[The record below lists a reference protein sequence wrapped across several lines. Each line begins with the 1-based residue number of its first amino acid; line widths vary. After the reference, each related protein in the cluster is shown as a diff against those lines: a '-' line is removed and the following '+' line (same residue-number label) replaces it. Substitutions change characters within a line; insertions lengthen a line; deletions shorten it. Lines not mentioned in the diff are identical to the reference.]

1 MIENILGASVR
12 GRWLVAF
19 LTLTVI
25 GFGAWQITRLPID
38 AVPDV
43 TNRQVQIN
51 AFVPTL
57 GPVDMEKQVTFP
69 VETAIAGIPGL
80 KMTRSLTRNGFSQ
93 VTAVFADSTS
103 IYFARQQITER
114 LTQAKDRLPA
124 GVQPQLA
131 PLTTGLGEIF
141 MYSVAFRHPGGMG
154 IAAVAGTPGW
164 QPDGAYLTP
173 EGERLTTELARA
185 SYLRTVQDW
194 IIRPQMRGVEGVA
207 GVDSNG
213 GYVKQYVVE
222 PNLNALASYGLS
234 VTALADAL
242 ERANLSAG
250 SNYVRRA
257 GESFLVRAD
266 SRLKSIADIEN
277 AVVATR
283 GGVPVRVRDVG
294 QVVIGG
300 AVRTGSGSLMG
311 AEAVI
316 STILMLT
323 GENSRIVA
331 IRVAEKLEQI
341 NRALPPDVA
350 AGAVY
355 NRSKLVDATIATVEK
370 NLTEGALLVIFVLF
384 LLLGNVRAALIT
396 GAVIPITMLMTAAGM
411 NGLGVSG
418 NLMSLGAL
426 DFGLIVDGAVIIVE
440 NALRRLAERQL
451 HLGRL
456 LTRPERL
463 AETTLA
469 AQEMVK
475 PTIYGQ
481 AIIFLV
487 FVPLLTFQGV
497 EGKTFAPM
505 AVTLMVA
512 LASAFVL
519 SITFVPAMIAIF
531 ITGKVSET
539 EVKPIRWFKARYAPL
554 LTRAVARPQ
563 PFIAGGASVFLAAV
577 LMFGLLGEEFMP
589 QLDEKDITVTNFR
602 IPSTSI
608 DQSTQMQLKIEDALK
623 SLPEVALV
631 FSKNGNADLGTDP
644 MPPNASDTY
653 VIPKPESE
661 WPAEVRSK
669 EDILKRI
676 DAKMKPLIGNR
687 TEIQQ
692 PIQMRFNELIAGVRS
707 DVAVKLYGDDLDAM
721 SETAKQ
727 IAAALRTIPGAA
739 DVQAEQTSG
748 APTFDIEVDRQA
760 VGRYGLSVEE
770 VANTVAAA
778 LGGREA
784 GLLYEGDRRFDVVV
798 RLPDAQRDD
807 IETLGSIPVMLPA
820 VDGQTARAIPLRE
833 VARFRYTEGLN
844 QISRENGKRMVVIQT
859 NVRGRDLGGFVNE
872 AQDKIGAMT
881 LSSGMYT
888 DWGGTFESL
897 QSARTRLLIVVP
909 ICFVLI
915 YALLYLALGSFVSAA
930 IVFSAVPMA
939 LAGGVFALLL
949 RGIPFSITAAVGF
962 IALSGVAVLNGLV
975 MMSAIRKRRDDGEG
989 DDAAIIGGAIERVRP
1004 VLTTALVASLGFVPM
1019 ALATGTGAEVQRPL
1033 ATVVIGGLITST
1045 ALTLL
1050 VLPAIAAFA
1059 ARFADRKHARN
1070 VGGSAAKPVLQP

>member
-1 MIENILGASVR
+1 MIARILDTSVR

-19 LTLTVI
+19 LTLLVI
-25 GFGAWQITRLPID
+25 GFGAWQITKLPID

-43 TNRQVQIN
+43 TNRQVQISS
-51 AFVPTL
+51 FVPAL
-57 GPVDMEKQVTFP
+57 GPADVEKQVTFP
-69 VETAIAGIPGL
+69 VETALAGIPGL
-80 KMTRSLTRNGFSQ
+80 DMTRSISRNGFSQ
-93 VTAVFADSTS
+93 VTAVFTDATD
-103 IYFARQQITER
+103 IYFARQQVTER
-114 LTQAKDRLPA
+114 LAQARDSLPA
-124 GVQPQLA
+124 NVQPRLGPLA
-131 PLTTGLGEIF
+131 TGLGEIF
-141 MYSVAFRHPGGMG
+141 MYSVAFRHPDGKGVPT
-154 IAAVAGTPGW
+154 AAGRPGW
-164 QPDGAYLTP
+164 QPDGSYRTP
-173 EGERLTTELARA
+173 EGELLTTELAKA
-185 SYLRTVQDW
+185 AYLRTVQDW

-213 GYVKQYVVE
+213 GYVKQYVVQ
-222 PNLNALASYGLS
+222 PNLIALASYGLS
-234 VTALADAL
+234 ITALADAL

-266 SRLKSIADIEN
+266 ARLRSIAEIED

-283 GGVPVRVRDVG
+283 AGIPVRVRDVG

-300 AVRTGSGSLMG
+300 GVRTGSGSRMG

-323 GENSRIVA
+323 GQNSRVVA
-331 IRVAEKLEQI
+331 NRVADKLTAI
-341 NRALPPDVA
+341 NRALPPDVIA
-350 AGAVY
+350 EPVY
-355 NRSKLVDATIATVEK
+355 NRSRLVDATIATVEK
-370 NLTEGALLVIFVLF
+370 NLVEGALLVIVVLF
-384 LLLGNVRAALIT
+384 LLLGNVRAALVT
-396 GAVIPITMLMTAAGM
+396 AAVIPITMLMTAAGM

-440 NALRRLAERQL
+440 NALRRLAERQA
-451 HLGRL
+451 HEGRV

-463 AETTLA
+463 EETRLA
-469 AQEMVK
+469 AREMVR
-475 PTIYGQ
+475 PTVYGQ

-497 EGKTFAPM
+497 EGKTFTPM
-505 AVTLMVA
+505 ATTLMLA
-512 LASAFVL
+512 LASAVIL
-519 SITFVPAMIAIF
+519 SLTFVPAMIAIC

-554 LTRAVARPQ
+554 LAKAVAHPI
-563 PFIAGGASVFLAAV
+563 PFVAGGAAIFAAAA
-577 LMFGLLGEEFMP
+577 LLFGTLGEEFMP

-602 IPSTSI
+602 IPSASI
-608 DQSTQMQLKIEDALK
+608 DQSTQMQLRIEDALK
-623 SLPEVALV
+623 TLPEVALV

-653 VIPKPESE
+653 VIPRPERE
-661 WPAEVRSK
+661 WPREVRTK
-669 EDILKRI
+669 EDILRRI
-676 DAKMKPLIGNR
+676 EAKMKPLIGNR

-707 DVAVKLYGDDLDAM
+707 DVAVKLYGDDLDSMTHEA
-721 SETAKQ
+721 AR
-727 IAAALRTIPGAA
+727 IAATLRAIPGAA
-739 DVQAEQTSG
+739 DVQGEQTSG
-748 APTFDIEVDRQA
+748 APTFDIQIDRHA
-760 VGRYGLSVEE
+760 AGRYGLSVEE
-770 VANTVAAA
+770 IANTVAAA

-784 GLLYEGDRRFDVVV
+784 GLLYEGDRRFEVVV

-807 IETLGSIPVMLPA
+807 LETLGSIPVMLPA
-820 VDGQTARAIPLRE
+820 PDGQTARSIPLRE
-833 VARFRYTEGLN
+833 VARFRYTAGLN
-844 QISRENGKRMVVIQT
+844 QISRENGKRMVVIQA

-872 AQDKIGAMT
+872 AQEKVGNMA
-881 LSSGMYT
+881 LPSGMYI

-897 QSARTRLLIVVP
+897 QSARMRLLIVVP
-909 ICFVLI
+909 VCFVMI
-915 YALLYLALGSFVSAA
+915 YALLTMALGGFVPAG

-962 IALSGVAVLNGLV
+962 IAVSGVAVLNGLV
-975 MMSAIRKRRDDGEG
+975 MMSAIRKRREDGAGE
-989 DDAAIIGGAIERVRP
+989 DEAIIGGAMERVRP
-1004 VLTTALVASLGFVPM
+1004 VLMTALVASLGFVPM

-1033 ATVVIGGLITST
+1033 ATVVIGGLVTCT

-1050 VLPAIAAFA
+1050 ILPAIAALAGRMKRA
-1059 ARFADRKHARN
+1059 A
-1070 VGGSAAKPVLQP
+1070 